1 MGFFRFN
8 TKEMHLVYKVV
19 GVSLMFGMCFVAF
32 LEDYEVIVGL
42 VKDMLHFVAW
52 HSIELEKR
60 ILVLDVMCALDMCYL

>member
-1 MGFFRFN
+1 M
-8 TKEMHLVYKVV
+8 
-19 GVSLMFGMCFVAF
+19 AF

-52 HSIELEKR
+52 HSIELAKR